1 MNPNDDQLLPDVD
14 RAALELEAE
23 LEAELAADPEVDA
36 GERANVL
43 SRQATPGH
51 SIARM
56 SESGMLVPQQLER
69 RRLIHREASIRPH
82 SDAFREIRTRLL
94 GMAGAQNVITLVV
107 AVSPRSGGSFVA
119 RNLATAFAFDEAKT
133 SLLIDCNLRYPE
145 QHKALDV
152 DPANGGLI
160 DFLEQPSSGIRPKIY
175 PTGIARLRLI
185 PAGKA
190 RENGGEYFSSFRM
203 RAVLDS
209 LRCRYPDRYIILD
222 GPAIKGSP
230 DARILSDLA
239 DFVVVVAGYG
249 RDTPA
254 AISQAVAHFEPEKF
268 AGVVFNKAL

>member
-1 MNPNDDQLLPDVD
+1 MNPTDDQLLPDAE

-23 LEAELAADPEVDA
+23 LAAELENELEEPVEAAPRNI
-36 GERANVL
+36 G
-43 SRQATPGH
+43 PGH

-56 SESGMLVPQQLER
+56 AESSALVPQQLEL
-69 RRLIHREASIRPH
+69 RRLIHREASARPQ

-94 GMAGAQNVITLVV
+94 GLAGAHNFITLVV

-145 QHKALDV
+145 QHKALGV
-152 DPANGGLI
+152 DPAHGGLI

-254 AISQAVAHFEPEKF
+254 AINQAVAHFEPGKL
-268 AGVVFNKAL
+268 AGVVFNHAP